1 MEWAEI
7 VASSALLLVALYI
20 VVRQVKAVRAERA
33 LRESNLFATE
43 IIENAGEGIVVYD
56 RDLRYKVF
64 NRFMEELTGLRPED
78 VIGRHA
84 LDIFP
89 HLREQHVDELILR
102 ALGGESVSSPD
113 IFYYVPNSER
123 RGWVSG
129 VYRPHFDARGNVAG
143 VIGLIRD
150 IT

>member
-1 MEWAEI
+1 MRRTNCGTMEWAEI

-33 LRESNLFATE
+33 LRESNLFASE

-64 NRFMEELTGLRPED
+64 NRFMQELTGLRPED

-89 HLREQHVDELILR
+89 HLREQRVDELIRR
-102 ALGGESVSSPD
+102 ALGGE
-113 IFYYVPNSER
+113 
-123 RGWVSG
+123 
-129 VYRPHFDARGNVAG
+129 
-143 VIGLIRD
+143 
-150 IT
+150 